1 MTQHVKAIVP
11 ALAVALTLALVLTL
25 ALAAQAIGKTGAVN
39 WVCDVP
45 GEGTVTFVSAPEA
58 ARHGIVQANSEAGVV
73 FHDQFGEDCHV
84 E

>member
-1 MTQHVKAIVP
+1 MAQYVKAIVP
-11 ALAVALTLALVLTL
+11 PVAVALMLALALTL
-25 ALAAQAIGKTGAVN
+25 ALAAHAVGKTGAVN

-58 ARHGIVQANSEAGVV
+58 ARHGIVQANSRAGAV

>member
-1 MTQHVKAIVP
+1 MPKDVKAIVP
-11 ALAVALTLALVLTL
+11 PFAAALAVALVLTL
-25 ALAAQAIGKTGAVN
+25 ALAAQAIGKTGSVK

-58 ARHGIVQANSEAGVV
+58 ARHGITQANSRAGVV
-73 FHDQFGEDCHV
+73 FHDQFGETCHV